1 MEQQYNIKTT
11 FDKMS
16 LIHNVPVQF
25 SINGRRVI
33 EFRFPTIRETLG
45 DINFNSFLGIVLLT
59 PESVKQKKLKLDFIV
74 EQQGDI
80 IQGLLG
86 IKDYAKLIVPYL
98 LRYIKNAAFKE
109 NAIYVDDEKVMSYE
123 FNYIVEKL
131 MIAMSQKSYE
141 EDEDESKKEINPAI
155 AKILQAQRESEERL
169 KKIKQK
175 KSTNNLTI
183 EQIML
188 AVTYEFG
195 INPKDLL
202 ESNYFSLI
210 WYFSYV
216 GKVDGHKLNQ
226 MILSSGLSKQKSY
239 SYWLNK

>member
-25 SINGRRVI
+25 SINERRVI

-45 DINFNSFLGIVLLT
+45 DINFNSFLGIILLT
-59 PESVKQKKLKLDFIV
+59 PEKVKEKNLNFGFIIQKH
-74 EQQGDI
+74 GDI
-80 IQGLLG
+80 IQGL
-86 IKDYAKLIVPYL
+86 IKNKDYSKLLVPYL
-98 LRYIKNAAFKE
+98 LRFIKDAVYKDD
-109 NAIYVDDEKVMSYE
+109 AIYVNDEKIMSYE
-123 FNYIVEKL
+123 FDYIVDKL
-131 MIAMSQKSYE
+131 MIGMSQKSFE
-141 EDEDESKKEINPAI
+141 ENEEKPKKDLDPTI
-155 AKILQAQRESEERL
+155 AKIMQAQKESEEKL
-169 KKIKQK
+169 KKVKAK
-175 KSTNNLTI
+175 KSTNNITV

-195 INPKDLL
+195 ITPKDLL
-202 ESNYFSLI
+202 DSNYFSLV

-216 GKVDGHKLNQ
+216 GKVDAHKLNQ

>member
-1 MEQQYNIKTT
+1 MEQQYSIKTT

-33 EFRFPTIRETLG
+33 EFKFPTIRETLG

-59 PESVKQKKLKLDFIV
+59 PESVKQKKIKLDFIV

-80 IQGLLG
+80 VQGLLG

-98 LRYIKNAAFKE
+98 LRYVKGAVFKD

-131 MIAMSQKSYE
+131 MIAMSQKSY
-141 EDEDESKKEINPAI
+141 
-155 AKILQAQRESEERL
+155 
-169 KKIKQK
+169 
-175 KSTNNLTI
+175 
-183 EQIML
+183 
-188 AVTYEFG
+188 
-195 INPKDLL
+195 
-202 ESNYFSLI
+202 
-210 WYFSYV
+210 
-216 GKVDGHKLNQ
+216 
-226 MILSSGLSKQKSY
+226 
-239 SYWLNK
+239 